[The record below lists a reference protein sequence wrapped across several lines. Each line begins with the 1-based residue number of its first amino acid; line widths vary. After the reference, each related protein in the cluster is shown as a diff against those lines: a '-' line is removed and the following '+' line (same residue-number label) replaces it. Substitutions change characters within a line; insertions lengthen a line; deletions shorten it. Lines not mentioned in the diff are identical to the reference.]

1 MYKLLS
7 KLDKTIPLPTLLKM
21 YLNKE
26 ISINEKTKDSSQII
40 FVVGT
45 KDYNAKI
52 YLYDKDNYGNWTKI
66 LSVDGYVGKNGITNN
81 KKEGDLKTPS
91 GIYGFDMA
99 FGIAENPGTK
109 LVYKQI
115 SNNDYWVDDPNS
127 KYYNQWVDISKVDKD
142 FKSAEHL
149 SEYKTSY
156 KYGLVI
162 NYNTKNII
170 KGKGSAIFFH
180 VSTNGPTHGCVSV
193 DEEDMIKILKVVK
206 KDTKLIIAKDKESIS
221 EVFKQITI

>member
-7 KLDKTIPLPTLLKM
+7 KLDKFIPLDTFLKR

-26 ISINEKTKDSSQII
+26 ININEKSKDSSQII
-40 FVVGT
+40 FVIGA

-52 YLYDKDNYGNWTKI
+52 YLYNKDNNGNWIKI
-66 LSVDGYVGKNGITNN
+66 LSVDGYIGKNGITNE

-99 FGIAENPGTK
+99 FGIEENPGTK

-115 SNNDYWVDDPNS
+115 TNNDYWVDDTNS

-162 NYNTKNII
+162 NYNTENII